1 METLSELYFISFL
14 RSPSGRKAEGLPPKS
29 SLRPAHVQ
37 PQMQTQAMGT
47 AADAGTSKG
56 TTAGTGAPM
65 PIPMPPLFRRT
76 AESAPPPD
84 LKKSFSI
91 LLSVNSN
98 VIATFD
104 IVLTHFICCTGPTP
118 FVFIYRRKHGSYRR
132 KRSSYRW
139 ERSSAPFN
147 GSTPL
152 TL

>member
-1 METLSELYFISFL
+1 MIGNPFRTVFHFFSPFSVRQKSRGPSAEVI
-14 RSPSGRKAEGLPPKS
+14 SPSG
-29 SLRPAHVQ
+29 
-37 PQMQTQAMGT
+37 
-47 AADAGTSKG
+47 AGTSADADADACASADTG
-56 TTAGTGAPM
+56 THTTAGTGAPM
-65 PIPMPPLFRRT
+65 PIPTPPLFRRT

-84 LKKSFSI
+84 FKKSFSI